1 MTPRRVLLPI
11 VLTALLLS
19 FGDLSAEVGDIVFT
33 RKTPD
38 SGEVPAAVFP
48 HFSHRMQFKCYVCH
62 DALFQMSAGAN
73 AITMDA
79 IQAGKFCGACHTGV
93 RAFQATF
100 DTCPRCH
107 RS

>member
-1 MTPRRVLLPI
+1 MTTRCIR
-11 VLTALLLS
+11 ALLVALCLTLPTHT
-19 FGDLSAEVGDIVFT
+19 LSAEVGDIVFT
-33 RKTPD
+33 RKTPGA
-38 SGEVPAAVFP
+38 GEVPAAVFP
-48 HFSHRMQFKCYVCH
+48 HFVHRMQFKCYVCH

-73 AITMDA
+73 TINMDA

-100 DTCPRCH
+100 DTCQRCH